1 MGFMEAKANLKL
13 KEKKVKKIDKRQLKR
28 NLIAYSFILPNFI
41 GFAIFTLVPVIF
53 AFILSFLNWD
63 GANPITFAG
72 LDNFKRLLTDTTFS
86 IAFKN
91 TILYSLA
98 TVPLTL
104 VASLTIAILLNKKI
118 FARNIFR
125 TVFFFPYVASLVAV
139 AVVWNMIFNPS
150 MGVVN
155 SFLTS
160 IGIAN
165 PPGWTSST
173 TWAMPVIVFVSIWKS
188 MGYYMVI
195 YLAALQGIPR
205 DLYEAASI
213 DGATP
218 WQQFKNITLPMLT
231 PTTFFVSIMLTISC
245 FKVFDL
251 VYMMT
256 QGGPGRSTT
265 VLVSLIYNTAFKEF
279 SYGYSSAVAMIL
291 FVIVLVITVVQFR
304 GEKKWVSY
312 M

>member
-125 TVFFFPYVASLVAV
+125 AVFFFPYVASLVAV

-304 GEKKWVSY
+304 VEKKWVSY